1 MRCQIINKTNSHVC
15 KNKSNF
21 ILNNKRCCRFHY
33 NYYMQKYA
41 IIIQKYYRAYKNKK
55 ILNNIYLKL
64 PDDLQRK
71 IVFHIREEHYY
82 NKYKKSII
90 NIIDNRLKVSRF
102 DIQDQ
107 FSYNF
112 GDNRLLQYLIKQE
125 NKKNLIT
132 NINLYKKYKKLFN
145 FTSKISSSVRDY
157 DHIKHMIYVKSV
169 EYENEISNHV
179 QNNIFENA
187 WGLYLSMRIIYT

>member
-1 MRCQIINKTNSHVC
+1 
-15 KNKSNF
+15 
-21 ILNNKRCCRFHY
+21 
-33 NYYMQKYA
+33 MQKYA

-71 IVFHIREEHYY
+71 IVFHIREEYYY

-90 NIIDNRLKVSRF
+90 NIIDNRLKVSRI

-107 FSYNF
+107 FSYN
-112 GDNRLLQYLIKQE
+112 RLLKYLIKQE

-145 FTSKISSSVRDY
+145 FTYEISSSVGDY
-157 DHIKHMIYVKSV
+157 DHIKHMIYVITTDF
-169 EYENEISNHV
+169 ENEISNHV
-179 QNNIFENA
+179 ENNIFENV
-187 WGLYLSMRIIYT
+187 WGLYMSMRIMNT